1 MKIIHWTIIF
11 VLIIVPFS
19 LVCRNIIN
27 TRFVALK
34 DEVRI
39 NNAIDTATYDAVDL
53 LIEVAEVSGDK
64 KIELNPTLC
73 EETINQFFRTMC
85 VNYNLP
91 FNDESNAYLQAYIP
105 AIIIVGYDGFY
116 VYSAERTANGVEHI
130 LKPKVPY
137 AYKDSNGNVINFTLT
152 NEVKVFCNATGKTYS
167 GVLGYNV
174 YNNDDG
180 VSDEIK
186 EARNLYGDMKVEDLA
201 YVTNDLSYILYKTE
215 TNTSG
220 TRDNFDTFL
229 IKGDPTKDYEYDLN
243 GALKSEAGE
252 FHQKRREVITDL
264 ITSALKEEVMQH
276 NSYAELMGVT
286 YNFTVPDISKAEWVS
301 AIDDIS
307 VLSFIQGIPVGVNQ
321 YYNNYALGGSRITR
335 GSYIYGG
342 ADSCYHKESCA
353 KVRTD
358 DGKELDYNKIK
369 DIYFNKKEAAFSGVY
384 KWCTICEP

>member
-11 VLIIVPFS
+11 VLIVVPFS

-27 TRFVALK
+27 TRFIALK

-73 EETINQFFRTMC
+73 KETINQFFRTMC

-91 FNDESNAYLQAYIP
+91 FNEESNAYLQSYIP

-116 VYSAERTANGVEHI
+116 IYSAEKTANGVEHI
-130 LKPKVPY
+130 LKPKIPY
-137 AYKDSNGNVINFTLT
+137 AYKDSMGNIINFTLT
-152 NEVKVFCNATGKTYS
+152 NEVKVFCNKTGKTYS
-167 GVLGYNV
+167 GILGYNV
-174 YNNDDG
+174 HDDDG
-180 VSDEIK
+180 SLSAK
-186 EARNLYGDMKVEDLA
+186 TNEAKNTYSDMKVEDLA
-201 YVTNDLSYILYKTE
+201 YVTNDLSYILYKASS
-215 TNTSG
+215 TSG
-220 TRDNFDTFL
+220 TRDEFEGFL
-229 IKGDPTKDYEYDLN
+229 LDGDPTKDYEYDLN

-335 GSYIYGG
+335 GSYIYAGT
-342 ADSCYHKESCA
+342 DNCYHRESCTH
-353 KVRTD
+353 VRTN

-369 DIYFNKKEAAFSGVY
+369 DIYFNKKEAAFSGQY